1 MKSASPAPPVK
12 VEEFLDPSQFPDE
25 LAWVPAHYRMH
36 PSDPVYL
43 LIAWHWRRV
52 KQSEDTLAAGILELR
67 VLLDARTVSLAQAAD
82 TISGVNDALAEVQ
95 AALEEKPAELAA
107 ALDAMLSQP
116 VDHALLRLQTLEKS
130 LGSVARTFEK
140 SQRRQLLATL
150 VIGIT
155 LGVLAAVIVLLA

>member
-1 MKSASPAPPVK
+1 MRSESPAAPTK

-52 KQSEDTLAAGILELR
+52 KKSEDTLAAGILELR
-67 VLLDARTVSLAQAAD
+67 ALLDARTTSLTQSAD

-95 AALEEKPAELAA
+95 AALEEKPAEMAA
-107 ALDAMLSQP
+107 ELDAMLSQP
-116 VDHALLRLQTLEKS
+116 MENAFLRLQALENS
-130 LGSVARTFEK
+130 LGSAARSFEK
-140 SQRRQLLATL
+140 SQRRQLLAAL
-150 VIGIT
+150 VLGIT
-155 LGVLAAVIVLLA
+155 LGLLSAVIVLLA